1 MLDDNMTELLNKEH
15 YPGKQADFEILRDA
29 ICRSCAP
36 EYWGLEFDEHG
47 LDIIKEVLEDCLLWR
62 MGSIPIIPKRL
73 PRGCLRS
80 NIADRISRL
89 KIDNPVPKL
98 YAETLLKN
106 PYFNDEVLEFL
117 IEPKEYS
124 CLELLKPDNFKDGLH
139 KDLIREDC
147 IHAFC
152 LGYDLELLYVKYKYS
167 VIFKLEV
174 KAIKERMKEKIQEV
188 CVFWKLDKANLC
200 TGDLCNKRLADIID
214 VMLE

>member
-1 MLDDNMTELLNKEH
+1 M
-15 YPGKQADFEILRDA
+15 
-29 ICRSCAP
+29 
-36 EYWGLEFDEHG
+36 
-47 LDIIKEVLEDCLLWR
+47 
-62 MGSIPIIPKRL
+62 
-73 PRGCLRS
+73 
-80 NIADRISRL
+80 
-89 KIDNPVPKL
+89 
-98 YAETLLKN
+98 KN